1 MMRLAIV
8 SDTHDNWPLVVDAIK
23 AEGNIDYLIF
33 LGDYVSDG
41 RQMEKALQ
49 IPTFLVR
56 GNCDS
61 YEDGP

>member
-41 RQMEKALQ
+41 RQM
-49 IPTFLVR
+49 
-56 GNCDS
+56 
-61 YEDGP
+61 